1 VPASKEKAAFNIGEW
16 VVLTVVGTPWD
27 AQVLDDLGRLG
38 VNGERIYSVLVP
50 QEAGAEPIVRDARES
65 RLSPATSP
73 NDLRSAQNA

>member
-27 AQVLDDLGRLG
+27 AQVVDDLGRLG

-65 RLSPATSP
+65 RLSSVSSP
-73 NDLRSAQNA
+73 SERRSAQNA